1 MRRFLVLV
9 LLLCAAAPAGAQP
22 WRRPEPPPR
31 YYEPRPDSRWTQ
43 LLVRPTSQPG
53 VDVVIFRG
61 KGGRLSV
68 LRVAPVA
75 GVREIVVEYD
85 RRPPQRFRVE
95 RWQRRGPELMLEVD
109 RGARIRQIVIY
120 SRPNR
125 RAPFAIWGA

>member
-1 MRRFLVLV
+1 MHRFLVLV
-9 LLLCAAAPAGAQP
+9 LLLCAATPAEAQP
-22 WRRPEPPPR
+22 WRRPEPPLR
-31 YYEPRPDSRWTQ
+31 YEPRPRDHWTQ

-61 KGGRLSV
+61 KGGRLSL

-85 RRPPQRFRVE
+85 RRPPQTFRVE

-120 SRPNR
+120 SRPMR
-125 RAPFAIWGA
+125 RVPFAIWGA